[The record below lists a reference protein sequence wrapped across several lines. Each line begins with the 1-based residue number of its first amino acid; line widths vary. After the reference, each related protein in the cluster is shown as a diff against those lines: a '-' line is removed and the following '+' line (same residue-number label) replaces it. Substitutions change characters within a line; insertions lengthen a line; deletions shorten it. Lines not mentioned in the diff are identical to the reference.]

1 MNLCLEIDK
10 FRLYEIYFHES
21 IKNTVLLNSNFIRI
35 LNCNEIFTMNGI
47 YFIFNLDNENV
58 INNQIDKLINIE
70 KEILNYYNK
79 NTIHKQKIREQLIFY
94 LKKIKNS
101 EIKKFII
108 KISGI
113 WENSNYIGITNKFI
127 DINHQ

>member
-79 NTIHKQKIREQLIFY
+79 NTIHKQKIRDQLIFY